1 MTNRAAPGVPL
12 ELARIE
18 SSRAEGDTV
27 CLHLTGRWLDPAG
40 AGEEELLV
48 VQVDGRRHRFPARR
62 KLNPKDPQRWSA
74 SFRMP
79 AWAEPRHDGQAAL
92 WLGTSVI
99 PVPPSLAEPNAGAP
113 PVAEPNA
120 GAPPVAEPHAGAPPV
135 AEPTAGANGQPP
147 GDALAEAPRSGP
159 PADLQL
165 NEQVAALHAELAQR
179 TAETTRVRAQLADA
193 QSELESR
200 VAVQAAL
207 EATHEELRRQL
218 QRLTTA
224 VEEQLSRN
232 QAVVERELAEA
243 SRLRQDLAATTVA
256 RDAAVTEVGGLRSQ
270 LDRLGAELAATRERV
285 SAESGDLGEANR
297 LLADARALAEA
308 LRGDT

>member
-1 MTNRAAPGVPL
+1 
-12 ELARIE
+12 
-18 SSRAEGDTV
+18 
-27 CLHLTGRWLDPAG
+27 
-40 AGEEELLV
+40 
-48 VQVDGRRHRFPARR
+48 
-62 KLNPKDPQRWSA
+62 
-74 SFRMP
+74 
-79 AWAEPRHDGQAAL
+79 
-92 WLGTSVI
+92 
-99 PVPPSLAEPNAGAP
+99 
-113 PVAEPNA
+113 
-120 GAPPVAEPHAGAPPV
+120 
-135 AEPTAGANGQPP
+135 
-147 GDALAEAPRSGP
+147 
-159 PADLQL
+159 
-165 NEQVAALHAELAQR
+165 
-179 TAETTRVRAQLADA
+179 
-193 QSELESR
+193 
-200 VAVQAAL
+200 L